1 MGITEA
7 PTTARAEQSEQSLH
21 DVMLEMLEHDPALD
35 AAVKDAV
42 LDAPAEAV
50 GQAQDSVE
58 TPTAPIFLT
67 SISSVGFRGI
77 GRHARLDLDG
87 LLPRP

>member
-7 PTTARAEQSEQSLH
+7 PAAASAEQSERSVH
-21 DVMLEMLEHDPALD
+21 NVMREMLEQDPALD
-35 AAVKDAV
+35 AAVKAAV
-42 LDAPAEAV
+42 LDAPAEVV
-50 GQAQDSVE
+50 GQAQDNRE
-58 TPTAPIFLT
+58 TRTAPTFLT